1 MSVTW
6 NFARRPFQDDRPA
19 FAAAAVL
26 FLAGAVLLFANVRL
40 FANYRRGVSD
50 VRAEIAA
57 LDARQ
62 RNADEKAR
70 SAKAALSS
78 YQLSSLAEESRELSR
93 MVAER
98 RFSWTVL
105 LARLERTLPG
115 DVGILRLQP
124 VFDKDGGVALELQL
138 VARGREAVVPTIAA
152 LSKDPA
158 FGAVELKTESS
169 QEGVSADPFQF
180 QISSRYAAESGR

>member
-1 MSVTW
+1 MSANW
-6 NFARRPFQDDRPA
+6 NFAHRPFQDDRPA
-19 FAAAAVL
+19 LAAAAVL
-26 FLAGAVLLFANVRL
+26 LLAGAVLLVANVRL

-93 MVAER
+93 IVAER

-124 VFDKDGGVALELQL
+124 VFDKDGGVTLELQL
-138 VARGREAVVPTIAA
+138 VARGREAVVPTIMA

-169 QEGVSADPFQF
+169 PEGASVDPFQF
-180 QISSRYAAESGR
+180 QLSSRYAAEARP